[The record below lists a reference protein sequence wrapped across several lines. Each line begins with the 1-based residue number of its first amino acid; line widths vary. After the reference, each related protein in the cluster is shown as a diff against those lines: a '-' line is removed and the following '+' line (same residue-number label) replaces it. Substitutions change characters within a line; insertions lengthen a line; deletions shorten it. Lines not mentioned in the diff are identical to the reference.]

1 MDKPVALDKVCRT
14 IGLSR
19 EALPFLG
26 DYLNDLV
33 VQCEVALLLS
43 TADGARHLRE
53 HAETVVLRPG
63 VNGAVHELGERLIR
77 ARGLW

>member
-1 MDKPVALDKVCRT
+1 MDKPVALDKLCRT

-26 DYLNDLV
+26 DYLNDLA

-43 TADGARHLRE
+43 TPDGARHLRE

-63 VNGAVHELGERLIR
+63 GNGGGA
-77 ARGLW
+77 